1 MDSVPNQETRLQRIL
16 ANGFGVADEF
26 KRRNLAQSS
35 ARTERNSPRYEQPI
49 LPIIH
54 ADHLHLRGEPFV
66 GRADSRTRKPTPE
79 PGKSTPEPGKQKQFI
94 YVQRLV
100 PRLYDGQKWTKE
112 DNATSDQHFIR
123 FQEATKSGQ
132 LILAG
137 RTQEPGDK
145 TLGIAIFKASD
156 EAAARAFVKA
166 DPLISAG
173 LMNAELHPFA
183 VALEN
188 ANPQASQAEAFIYVL
203 RLVPRLYDD
212 KKWTKEDNA
221 ALDRHI
227 IRFQEAV
234 KSGQLILAGR
244 TKEPGDKTFGIAI
257 FRASDEAA
265 ARKFM
270 ESDPAV
276 VAKLMTAELH
286 PFSVQ
291 LQRKAP

>member
-1 MDSVPNQETRLQRIL
+1 MLITCICAASHWLD
-16 ANGFGVADEF
+16 
-26 KRRNLAQSS
+26 AQTPEPGKQTPESS
-35 ARTERNSPRYEQPI
+35 
-49 LPIIH
+49 
-54 ADHLHLRGEPFV
+54 
-66 GRADSRTRKPTPE
+66 KPTPE
-79 PGKSTPEPGKQKQFI
+79 PGKQKEFI
-94 YVQRLV
+94 CVQRLV
-100 PRLYDGQKWTKE
+100 PRLYDGLKWTNE
-112 DNATSDQHFIR
+112 DKGKSDEHFIR

-137 RTQEPGDK
+137 RTQEPNDK
-145 TLGIAIFKASD
+145 TFGIAIFRASD

-173 LMNAELHPFA
+173 LMTADLHPFA
-183 VALEN
+183 LALEN
-188 ANPQASQAEAFIYVL
+188 ATPQPSKPTFIYVL
-203 RLVPRLYDD
+203 KLVPRLYDD

-221 ALDRHI
+221 ALDRH
-227 IRFQEAV
+227 FAQLQEAT

-257 FRASDEAA
+257 FRASDEEA

-291 LQRKAP
+291 MQRKAP

>member
-1 MDSVPNQETRLQRIL
+1 MLITCICAVSSCDR
-16 ANGFGVADEF
+16 NGGDVNISNNHSLDA
-26 KRRNLAQSS
+26 K
-35 ARTERNSPRYEQPI
+35 
-49 LPIIH
+49 
-54 ADHLHLRGEPFV
+54 
-66 GRADSRTRKPTPE
+66 
-79 PGKSTPEPGKQKQFI
+79 TPEPGKQKEFI

-100 PRLYDGQKWTKE
+100 PRLYDGKKWTKE
-112 DNATSDQHFIR
+112 DKAASDQHFIQ

-137 RTQEPGDK
+137 RTGEPDDK
-145 TLGIAIFKASD
+145 TFGIAIFTASD
-156 EAAARAFVKA
+156 EEAARAFMKA
-166 DPLISAG
+166 DPIVSAG
-173 LMNAELHPFA
+173 LMTADLHPFA

-188 ANPQASQAEAFIYVL
+188 ANPQAGNLKVFIYVL

-212 KKWTKEDNA
+212 KNWTKEDNA
-221 ALDRHI
+221 ALDRHFG
-227 IRFQEAV
+227 RFQEAT

-265 ARKFM
+265 AQKFM

-286 PFSVQ
+286 PFSVH

>member
-1 MDSVPNQETRLQRIL
+1 MLITCICAVSHLLD
-16 ANGFGVADEF
+16 
-26 KRRNLAQSS
+26 AQ
-35 ARTERNSPRYEQPI
+35 TP
-49 LPIIH
+49 
-54 ADHLHLRGEPFV
+54 EPSKPT
-66 GRADSRTRKPTPE
+66 AEPAKSTAEPAKPTPE
-79 PGKSTPEPGKQKQFI
+79 PDKQKEFI

-100 PRLYDGQKWTKE
+100 PRLYDGEKWTKE
-112 DNATSDQHFIR
+112 DKATSDQHFVR
-123 FQEATKSGQ
+123 FLEATKSGQ

-145 TLGIAIFKASD
+145 TFGIAIFRASD

-173 LMNAELHPFA
+173 LMTADLHPFA

-188 ANPQASQAEAFIYVL
+188 ANPESGKPAFIYVL

-221 ALDRHI
+221 ALDRHF
-227 IRFQEAV
+227 IRFQEAA

-257 FRASDEAA
+257 FRASDEAD

-270 ESDPAV
+270 ESDPTV

-286 PFSVQ
+286 PFSVHT
-291 LQRKAP
+291 QRKKAP